1 MGFRT
6 AIVLSLAFLAVDG
19 ARLAQLGGPRHGV
32 DTQRFI
38 TGSDHFTAGTSY
50 QAKEGTYRGYIWL
63 LTLSRRVFGQPE
75 GILVLQWVCG
85 LLSSLLI
92 CRLILE
98 RTNWTCAVIGTAFF
112 ITFPDISQ
120 WNNYVLT
127 DSLYISAVAATLF
140 ATHRV
145 LRAPS
150 VTRFA
155 ALAAALLFGG
165 LLRPSGW
172 LVIAAT
178 VPFLWFELQGI
189 SRRSVLIALVV
200 VAGGITVFVG
210 TSTFRRSFYGEHPDG
225 GLAAGFVIDG
235 YRAADHRMPSPSFT
249 MDGTLISVARYVW
262 EAPGA
267 TAGLVGARLVRGVA
281 HVRPYYSWPHN
292 LIIAVMLWPL
302 NLLALAA
309 LPAIARD
316 GFSRYLWLMCASH
329 LLLIAVVLIDWDGR
343 FYIHTLPA
351 VLVLAMDGLHRL
363 IDKSSGSPYNH
374 ARTEA
379 VI

>member
-19 ARLAQLGGPRHGV
+19 VRLAQLGGPRHGL
-32 DTQRFI
+32 DTIRFI
-38 TGSDHFTAGTSY
+38 AGSDHFTAGSPY
-50 QAKEGTYRGYIWL
+50 QAKEGGYRGYIWL
-63 LTLSRRVFGQPE
+63 LTLSRRVFGRPE
-75 GILVLQWVCG
+75 GILALQWLCSLV
-85 LLSSLLI
+85 SSLLI
-92 CRLILE
+92 CQLILE
-98 RTNWTCAVIGTAFF
+98 RTNWTCAVIGTACF
-112 ITFPDISQ
+112 IASPDISQ

-127 DSLYISAVAATLF
+127 DSLYISAVAATIF

-145 LRAPS
+145 LRAPT
-150 VTRFA
+150 VARFA
-155 ALAAALLFGG
+155 GLAAMLLCCG

-172 LVIAAT
+172 LVIAVT

-189 SRRSVLIALVV
+189 NRRSVLIALIV
-200 VAGGITVFVG
+200 VAGGITLFVG
-210 TSTFRRSFYGEHPDG
+210 TSTFRGSVYGEHPDG

-249 MDGTLISVARYVW
+249 MDGTLISLARYVW

-267 TAGLVGARLVRGVA
+267 TAGLVGARLVRAIA

-292 LIIAVMLWPL
+292 LLIAVMLWPL

-316 GFSRYLWLMCASH
+316 GFSRYLWLICASH

-343 FYIHTLPA
+343 FYIHALPA
-351 VLVLAMDGLHRL
+351 VLVLAMDGVYRL

-374 ARTEA
+374 ART
-379 VI
+379 VVRT